1 MIDDDDVELE
11 HSPLSGELSRDGI
24 TVRVEIYRVYD
35 DAAGWS
41 LEVVDQEGTSTVW
54 DSNFPT
60 DQDACREFYRILD
73 SEGIRTFLEQS
84 PRHIH

>member
-1 MIDDDDVELE
+1 
-11 HSPLSGELSRDGI
+11 
-24 TVRVEIYRVYD
+24 VYD